1 MRKTL
6 ILLALLVLGLSVN
19 AFAQK
24 TPKEA
29 IDFFAALP
37 SEYMT
42 GTRTERLGTKE
53 RGGYLMT
60 QSAKPDFLVFSLFED
75 QVPKYV
81 KGSLE
86 VPQGL
91 GQLKLFR
98 GKGKTIVGLSFQI
111 SDKNEANPTTDT
123 VYWHTFLLEYKGGK
137 WSNVT
142 ASLLPK
148 VTVDEAYKVLTED
161 FQMKDVKKEDVRVE
175 AQLNADKDLLL
186 FVAKRKGDD
195 SVTTLKL
202 FKWNGT
208 LFVETEM

>member
-1 MRKTL
+1 MRKTF
-6 ILLALLVLGLSVN
+6 ILLLFLVLGLSAN

-24 TPKEA
+24 NPKNA
-29 IDFFAALP
+29 VDFFAALP
-37 SEYMT
+37 AEYMT
-42 GTRTERLGTKE
+42 GTRAERLGTKD

-60 QSAKPDFLVFSLFED
+60 QSVKPDFLTFSLFED
-75 QVPKYV
+75 QVPQIIR
-81 KGSLE
+81 GSLK

-98 GKGKTIVGLSFQI
+98 GKSKTIIGLSFQI

-142 ASLLPK
+142 ASLMPK

-161 FQMKDVKKEDVRVE
+161 FQMKDVKKEDVRIE
-175 AQLNADKDLLL
+175 AQLNADKNLLL

-208 LFVETEM
+208 AFVETNM